1 MCDYSLHA
9 VATRPA
15 TVADALISA
24 KFKCTTT
31 RGFASPDDPDVAIC
45 LRPGTELAFEN
56 DVQVR
61 RVLFRR
67 NIRDRLARFRQINLD
82 NPTEHHDALE
92 FSNGK
97 IVLVTDLVV
106 GQRAKVLQLP
116 ANPIGEPH
124 VVPQPAVSPEQQA
137 RALAGATHVF
147 RLM

>member
-15 TVADALISA
+15 AVADTLVAA

-31 RGFASPDDPDVAIC
+31 HGFASPDDPEVAIC
-45 LRPGTELAFEN
+45 LRPGTELAFED

-61 RVLFRR
+61 RMLFRR

-116 ANPIGEPH
+116 ANPIGESH
-124 VVPQPAVSPEQQA
+124 AIPQRATSPEQA
-137 RALAGATHVF
+137 REPAAHIY
-147 RLM
+147 RLI

>member
-15 TVADALISA
+15 AVADTLVAA
-24 KFKCTTT
+24 KFKSTITH
-31 RGFASPDDPDVAIC
+31 GFASPDDPDVAIC

-56 DVQVR
+56 DVRVR
-61 RVLFRR
+61 RMLFRI

-124 VVPQPAVSPEQQA
+124 AIPQRATSHELA
-137 RALAGATHVF
+137 REPAGAAYIY
-147 RLM
+147 RLI